1 MVKAEMEQRAP
12 SVATHGAGAS
22 PISAR
27 VWVAGAIIVV
37 LGLVPVLA
45 AVFGQPFYVTLVS
58 RIMIFALAALGLNLI
73 LGFGGMVSFGHA
85 LYIGVGAYAVGIL
98 SFHGITNGY
107 VHVAVALAVGCILA
121 TVIGLVCLR
130 ASGVAF
136 IMITLAFAQM
146 FYFLAVSF
154 KQYGGDDGYGISA
167 RSDFG
172 VIDIGNNTVLYYV
185 IYAILMLTLI
195 VLHRLVHA
203 RFGMV
208 LRGSKANERRMRA
221 MGFTTVVFKLI
232 AYVISALICVLAGVL
247 LANLTRFMSPSY
259 MQWTMS
265 GDILL
270 IAVLGGVGTL
280 VGPIVGAGVWLT
292 LEELL
297 SSIKLALPWGLDEFV
312 REHWTGVLGIVVIVV
327 AIFLKEGIYG
337 YLVERDEAR
346 R

>member
-1 MVKAEMEQRAP
+1 MASANSVGHAP
-12 SVATHGAGAS
+12 SVATHGPGVS
-22 PISAR
+22 RLSAR
-27 VWVAGAIIVV
+27 MWVAAAGIVV

-45 AVFGQPFYVTLVS
+45 ALIGQPFYVTLVS

-73 LGFGGMVSFGHA
+73 LGFGAMVSFGHA

-98 SFHGITNGY
+98 SFHGITSGY
-107 VHVAVALAVGCILA
+107 VHVAVALAAGCVLA
-121 TVIGLVCLR
+121 TVTGFVCLR

-146 FYFLAVSF
+146 FYFLAVSL
-154 KQYGGDDGYGISA
+154 KQYGGDDGYGIAA

-172 VIDIGNNTVLYYV
+172 MIDIGNNTVLYYL
-185 IYAILMLTLI
+185 IYGVLMLTLFF
-195 VLHRLVHA
+195 LFRLIHA
-203 RFGMV
+203 RFGIV

-221 MGFTTVVFKLI
+221 MGFPTLGFKLM

-259 MQWTMS
+259 MHWTVS

-270 IAVLGGVGTL
+270 MAVLGGVGTL
-280 VGPIVGAGVWLT
+280 VGPIVGAAVWLT
-292 LEELL
+292 LEEIL
-297 SSIKLALPWGLDEFV
+297 SSFKLGLPWGLDEFV
-312 REHWTGVLGIVVIVV
+312 RDHWQGVLGIVVIVV
-327 AIFLKEGIYG
+327 AIFLKEGLYG

>member
-1 MVKAEMEQRAP
+1 M
-12 SVATHGAGAS
+12 
-22 PISAR
+22 
-27 VWVAGAIIVV
+27 
-37 LGLVPVLA
+37 
-45 AVFGQPFYVTLVS
+45 
-58 RIMIFALAALGLNLI
+58 
-73 LGFGGMVSFGHA
+73 
-85 LYIGVGAYAVGIL
+85 
-98 SFHGITNGY
+98 
-107 VHVAVALAVGCILA
+107 
-121 TVIGLVCLR
+121 
-130 ASGVAF
+130 
-136 IMITLAFAQM
+136 
-146 FYFLAVSF
+146 
-154 KQYGGDDGYGISA
+154 
-167 RSDFG
+167 
-172 VIDIGNNTVLYYV
+172 IDIGNNTVLYYV
-185 IYAILMLTLI
+185 IYAILMLTLF

-221 MGFTTVVFKLI
+221 MGFPTVLFKLI

-270 IAVLGGVGTL
+270 MAVLGGVGTL

-292 LEELL
+292 LEEVL
-297 SSIKLALPWGLDEFV
+297 SSINLALPWGLDEFV